1 MLTKLLT
8 YKTFI
13 ILPFLLIG
21 GFICQSCI
29 ESDTEILEKV
39 NLYLKNEFD
48 HKLDSVHFL
57 TIIPEQG
64 CGTCITAAEN
74 FYNEFSDR
82 HDMMFVFC
90 NIMSNKILKSKVK
103 INPDNTI
110 LDYNNNFLELMPQNK
125 RIYPCLL
132 VINEGK
138 AKAIIWQSTKEHAFM
153 TVRKY
158 FNK

>member
-1 MLTKLLT
+1 MRIIISFNICLSAFFCVYSYCNIRIFMLTKLLT

-90 NIMSNKILKSKVK
+90 NK
-103 INPDNTI
+103 
-110 LDYNNNFLELMPQNK
+110 
-125 RIYPCLL
+125 
-132 VINEGK
+132 
-138 AKAIIWQSTKEHAFM
+138 
-153 TVRKY
+153 
-158 FNK
+158 